1 MSFILLKRYPSSPTR
16 RKIRYKSTNERV
28 EKPPFPPELTKIL
41 KSSTLSYMSTT
52 DGSSPHLSLMNFTY
66 DDIRQQIIM
75 TTRTD
80 TLKAALLKQN
90 PNVALLIHDF
100 PTLRDNSAES
110 SSYAKTFSITLYG
123 SATFIDAGP
132 EAEILREIHSQNNP
146 NQSAFIHGDKV
157 GVLVV
162 NVVEARICD
171 ASDKVLAWRL

>member
-1 MSFILLKRYPSSPTR
+1 MLMSETSPVFLFSITIMSFILLKRYPSSPTR

-123 SATFIDAGP
+123 SGERAK
-132 EAEILREIHSQNNP
+132 R
-146 NQSAFIHGDKV
+146 
-157 GVLVV
+157 
-162 NVVEARICD
+162 
-171 ASDKVLAWRL
+171 ASFCVKLKR